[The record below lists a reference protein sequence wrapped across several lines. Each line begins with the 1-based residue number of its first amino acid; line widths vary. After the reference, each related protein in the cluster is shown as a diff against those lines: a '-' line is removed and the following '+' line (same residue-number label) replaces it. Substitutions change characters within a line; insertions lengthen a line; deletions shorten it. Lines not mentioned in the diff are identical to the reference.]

1 MAEILKTKSQMI
13 LRIAELSEQNTLL
26 RDELY
31 RKSETEQALQTALE
45 ENAELKDRQ
54 LRLAETYQET
64 RNVCKKLIQE
74 CEELRKTVEGQKGLI
89 TVGGKQQYKYLQEI
103 DRLQQE
109 NRMLKEANNEYK
121 KAGAELLA
129 EKNALQIG
137 YDETREA
144 KGQFKKVLERVRED
158 ICSFCIECQCECKE
172 CTVFEIKTQID
183 EVLK

>member
-1 MAEILKTKSQMI
+1 MAEVLKTKSQMI

-45 ENAELKDRQ
+45 ENKE
-54 LRLAETYQET
+54 
-64 RNVCKKLIQE
+64 
-74 CEELRKTVEGQKGLI
+74 
-89 TVGGKQQYKYLQEI
+89 
-103 DRLQQE
+103 
-109 NRMLKEANNEYK
+109 LKEANNEYK

-137 YDETREA
+137 YDEIREA
-144 KGQFKKVLERVRED
+144 KGRFKKVLERVRED

-183 EVLK
+183 EVLQ